1 MRARVL
7 LFTAVGL
14 LLAGNALAQCRIEG
28 IVRLADGTPLADA
41 SVRIEG
47 PEYRKP
53 LTTTT
58 GPDGRYAFDN
68 VKPGAHVQIIVTR
81 AGRVVAQGYTLV
93 TLKVER
99 VDIQEQLAP
108 DTPQSTGDVIGA
120 HGETGDVGGTVR
132 SADGQI
138 VASAVVTISE
148 TVLSAETDAAG
159 RYLFGSLKPGMRI
172 KLQAAAPGYK
182 TATKEVVV
190 PDGTR
195 LLADFALEPGRAAE
209 GSGVGLAPV
218 GTAPESDRV
227 SASPEQAASLPS
239 LGQNDIFRALQF
251 LPGVLT
257 SNENSADFY
266 VRGGASDQNLVTL
279 DGFTLYPLEHVFG
292 ALSPYNMY
300 AIRSV
305 DFSRTAVSVADGG
318 RLAGALRMTGQAN
331 TAGKATGSVDV
342 SVLGVGGFISAPLS
356 DRGSFLFAI
365 RRSPPASLYN
375 SMLEYFAPGGSVA
388 ARDRGVRL
396 SDGTMESAPDSSF
409 YDVNGKVELK
419 PTGKDRVAVSFYAG
433 RDDFN
438 NSRDLPI
445 GAASTTLH
453 VVDAG
458 YRTPS
463 DAYVQVGDV
472 RTWNARGFGGSWTRQ
487 WTPAVSTTLS
497 VGRST
502 FENGTDQSSP
512 FIIAPTGEDDSFAA
526 LRAGYQGLN
535 ESNHLRDT
543 TLRFD
548 TLVGLG
554 FTHALSVGGEIT
566 SLSADYTVQQEA
578 FKRAADSGAV
588 TTGLVD
594 VLHLDDTA
602 RLTTVF
608 AQDTWRPLA
617 RLVVSPGARLTHDDR
632 AGVTYLEPRVSGV
645 YQLTPL
651 LRLTGGWSVDHQAVN
666 RITREDRE
674 HGDGAFWALADGA
687 SIPVAQARQV
697 VASGSVG
704 VRGFRF
710 DFGGFYKKFEDLT
723 LFAPRLFPG
732 EAPEADRTLLFHG
745 SGTAKG
751 LELFFEDVS
760 NVNTFRASYTLSR
773 VEYAYPALE
782 DQPFPAS
789 FDRRHEF
796 MVTDAA
802 RIWARFILSGAWV
815 ASTGRPYTWAL
826 SPEQVWYASGG
837 TAYRVQFDTTNSSRL
852 PAYHRLDLSL
862 RRDFRFSVL
871 RSTVGVTVFNVYGRT
886 NVQFVDYQT
895 AGPTVT
901 RNQIAYPGRVVNVFV
916 KVGF

>member
-7 LFTAVGL
+7 LFAAVGL
-14 LLAGNALAQCRIEG
+14 LFAGNALAQCRLEG
-28 IVRLADGTPLADA
+28 VVRLADGTPLADA
-41 SVRIEG
+41 SVRLEG

-58 GPDGRYAFDN
+58 GPDGRYVFDK
-68 VKPGAHVQIIVTR
+68 VTPGTHAQIIVTR

-93 TLKVER
+93 TLQVER
-99 VDIQEQLAP
+99 LDIQEQLTP
-108 DTPQSTGDVIGA
+108 DTPQSTGDVIGGQ
-120 HGETGDVGGTVR
+120 GETGDVGGIVR
-132 SADGQI
+132 SADGHL
-138 VASAVVTISE
+138 VTTAVVSIGE
-148 TVLSAETDAAG
+148 TVLSTETDAGG

-190 PDGTR
+190 PAGTR
-195 LLADFALEPGRAAE
+195 LAADFVLEPGGAAE
-209 GSGVGLAPV
+209 GTGVGLAAV

-227 SASPEQAASLPS
+227 VAAPEQAASLPS
-239 LGQNDIFRALQF
+239 LGQDDVFRALQF

-257 SNENSADFY
+257 SNESSADFY

-292 ALSPYNMY
+292 ALSPYNVY
-300 AIRSV
+300 AIRTV
-305 DFSRTAVSVADGG
+305 DFSRTALSVTDGG

-331 TAGKATGSVDV
+331 ATGKVTGSVDA
-342 SVLGVGGFISAPLS
+342 SVLGVGGFISVPLG
-356 DRGSFLFAI
+356 DRGSFLFAM

-388 ARDRGVRL
+388 ARDRSIRL
-396 SDGTMESAPDSSF
+396 SDGTTEAAPDSSF
-409 YDVNGKVELK
+409 YDVNGKAELK
-419 PTGKDRVAVSFYAG
+419 LTGKDRVAFSLYTG

-438 NSRDLPI
+438 NSRDLPM
-445 GAASTTLH
+445 GAAATTLH
-453 VVDAG
+453 VVDDS

-463 DAYVQVGDV
+463 DAYVQIGDV
-472 RTWNARGFGGSWTRQ
+472 RNWKARGLGGSWTRR

-497 VGRST
+497 IGRST

-512 FIIAPTGEDDSFAA
+512 FIITSTGEDDSLVA

-535 ESNHLRDT
+535 ESNRLHDT
-543 TLRFD
+543 TVRFD
-548 TLVGLG
+548 TLVELG
-554 FTHALSVGGEIT
+554 FTHALSLGGEIT
-566 SLSADYTVQQEA
+566 SLNADYTVRQEA
-578 FKRAADSGAV
+578 FKQAAGSGAV

-617 RLVVSPGARLTHDDR
+617 RLVVSPGARLTRYDR

-645 YQLTPL
+645 YQLTPFF
-651 LRLTGGWSVDHQAVN
+651 RLTAGWSVDHQAVN
-666 RITREDRE
+666 RITREDRD
-674 HGDGAFWALADGA
+674 HGDGAFWALADGL
-687 SIPVAQARQV
+687 SIPIAQARQV
-697 VASGSVG
+697 VAGGSVG

-710 DFGGFYKKFEDLT
+710 DFGGFYKTFEDLT

-732 EAPEADRTLLFHG
+732 EAPDADRTMLYHG

-751 LELFFEDVS
+751 LELFFERVS
-760 NVNTFRASYTLSR
+760 DANTLRASYTWSR

-782 DQPFPAS
+782 DEAFPAP
-789 FDRRHEF
+789 FDRSHQF

-802 RIWARFILSGAWV
+802 RIWARLILSGAWV
-815 ASTGRPYTWAL
+815 ASTGRPYTARDSL
-826 SPEQVWYASGG
+826 EQVWFASGA
-837 TAYRVQFDTTNSSRL
+837 TTYRIKFDTKNSNRL

-862 RRDFRFSVL
+862 RREFRLGAV
-871 RSTVGVTVFNVYGRT
+871 RSTLGVTVFNVYGHT
-886 NVQFVDYQT
+886 NVQYVDFQM
-895 AGPTVT
+895 AGPISTA
-901 RNQIAYPGRVVNVFV
+901 NWIAYPGRVVNVFV
-916 KVGF
+916 KIGF